1 MLSLLPFLWV
11 IFSIVKY
18 VFGLEEVNLSPCQ
31 NVELLYRGG
40 LIDLEAM
47 LYNCSK
53 TMLSSSTISSYYK
66 EYPITVVKSNFAL
79 NNLIQIDEI
88 QGTATLDFHFRL
100 SWVDPRWILP
110 DDLFTKLDDGV
121 YYEGIDVMSLAS
133 DINLPLYIWSPKDVI
148 FKDIIDSYMNGE
160 TLKVLNSQYVIVLL
174 TNYLFSHSL
183 PISFEDSAKRKH
195 LLVTPFCGYSKAIS
209 FSIFRLSYG

>member
-1 MLSLLPFLWV
+1 MLSLLPLFWV
-11 IFSIVKY
+11 ILLIVKS

-31 NVELLYRGG
+31 NVELLYRDG

-66 EYPITVVKSNFAL
+66 EYPVTVVKSNFAL

-88 QGTATLDFHFRL
+88 LGTATLDFHFRL
-100 SWVDPRWILP
+100 SWVDPRWILS
-110 DDLFTKLDDGV
+110 DDLFTKLDDGL

-133 DINLPLYIWSPKDVI
+133 DISVPLYIWSPTDII

-160 TLKVLNSQYVIVLL
+160 TLKVLNSQYVVILL
-174 TNYLFSHSL
+174 KNYLFYHSP
-183 PISFEDSAKRKH
+183 PI
-195 LLVTPFCGYSKAIS
+195 
-209 FSIFRLSYG
+209 